1 MRKDRMEVSEKL
13 STRYIQRPE
22 ILIIG
27 AGVIGSLYAAKMA
40 KAGYSVTV
48 FSRGAR
54 LEEIR
59 RFGIRIQHYKE
70 DEIETITKLK
80 VTAELRPEDNYDYV
94 FVALRY
100 DNLASVY
107 PLLNESSA
115 VNIIFMTNNPYGF
128 DDYARH
134 LDRARVL
141 CAFPGAG
148 GEIENGVVKYHIV
161 SRVIQPT
168 TIGDSLGARTRRA
181 GKIAGI
187 LRQSGFPATINHDM
201 NSWLLSH
208 LAMVC
213 PLGNIIYRDYEV
225 SDNRTSLVLLSA
237 CLKEAFL
244 FLRENGYSI
253 NPARFNLFIYT
264 PDRLL
269 RFLLK
274 RLYRSDFAKTVI
286 FNHAVNARQEMA
298 LLTEQFIKIA
308 EIKNVRLPLNTEL
321 SSFNIASKTGEI
333 HE

>member
-1 MRKDRMEVSEKL
+1 MTVSKKL
-13 STRYIQRPE
+13 LSRNLQRTE

-27 AGVIGSLYAAKMA
+27 AGVIGSLYAAQMA

-48 FSRGAR
+48 FSRGER
-54 LEEIR
+54 LEEITR
-59 RFGIRIQHYKE
+59 SGIRIQHYKE
-70 DEIETITKLK
+70 DKIETITKLK
-80 VTAELRPEDNYDYV
+80 VTDELRPEDNYDYV

-107 PLLNESSA
+107 PLLNKSS
-115 VNIIFMTNNPYGF
+115 VSNIIFMTNNPYGF
-128 DDYARH
+128 DDYGRH
-134 LDRARVL
+134 LNKARVL

-168 TIGDSLGARTRRA
+168 TIGDSLGVRTQRA
-181 GKIAGI
+181 KNIAGI
-187 LRQSGFPATINHDM
+187 LRLSGFPVAINRDM

-225 SDNRTSLVLLSA
+225 SDNSTSLVLLSA

-253 NPARFNLFIYT
+253 NPARFNLFVYT
-264 PDRLL
+264 PQRLL

-274 RLYRSDFAKTVI
+274 RLYRTDFAKTVI

-308 EIKNVRLPLNTEL
+308 EIKKVRLPLNTEL
-321 SSFNIASKTGEI
+321 SSFNIASKTGET